1 MWHNARAQLSQRM
14 VGGPGSGVFFKS
26 VFNTCQLKSARR
38 VSNVGKAVLPQNLAT
53 RPDKCVPSP
62 NFGQGTDL
70 ILL

>member
-1 MWHNARAQLSQRM
+1 MWHKARAQLSQRM

-53 RPDKCVPSP
+53 RPS
-62 NFGQGTDL
+62 
-70 ILL
+70 